1 MLYPGLLKRLA
12 DGLSLRNVSLS
23 QKGHS
28 FFGLLGLVACS
39 RIPFRVTRSKLS
51 ALLSLYFPA
60 VKSTQFYPRA
70 TWTLRGSHYGWC
82 RSETPAS
89 LPFSLYFSIKGDDH
103 VKRTLTR

>member
-12 DGLSLRNVSLS
+12 DGLSLRNIRLS

-70 TWTLRGSHYGWC
+70 TWTL
-82 RSETPAS
+82 
-89 LPFSLYFSIKGDDH
+89 
-103 VKRTLTR
+103 